1 MGACRRSQ
9 PIVEQEGARHPAGVQ
24 GVCGDDWAPQCPGAL
39 REWICPSPCDVGTS
53 SRSPRSCCGEQQC
66 CGWALPGGH
75 CSHCPVLPAAEQ
87 GQLLV
92 ALSPTVVPSC
102 QGLSRT
108 TSCVYISLFSLSALG
123 AGWLMVASLIALG
136 REAGDSQAMVS
147 DSQARAVLWPH
158 VLVTEHGKK
167 KLLTLT
173 WLSEPRTAAFSASL
187 PAARQ
192 EFPVVS
198 VWRWVCAGVSG

>member
-1 MGACRRSQ
+1 
-9 PIVEQEGARHPAGVQ
+9 
-24 GVCGDDWAPQCPGAL
+24 
-39 REWICPSPCDVGTS
+39 
-53 SRSPRSCCGEQQC
+53 
-66 CGWALPGGH
+66 
-75 CSHCPVLPAAEQ
+75 
-87 GQLLV
+87 
-92 ALSPTVVPSC
+92 
-102 QGLSRT
+102 
-108 TSCVYISLFSLSALG
+108 
-123 AGWLMVASLIALG
+123 MVASLIALG